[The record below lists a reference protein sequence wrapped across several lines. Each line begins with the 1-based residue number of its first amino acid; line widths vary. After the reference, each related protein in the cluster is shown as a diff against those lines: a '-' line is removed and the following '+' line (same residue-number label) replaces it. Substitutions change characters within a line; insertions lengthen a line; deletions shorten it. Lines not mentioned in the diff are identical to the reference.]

1 VSAYWNAVQE
11 WLADTRLAR
20 RVTEAVFHVRSRYEL
35 THLDRQAPG
44 RDQVRTLLGL
54 LHQARATRFGR
65 EHDFGRI
72 RTVEDFRRLVPV
84 RTPAELWRGYWQ
96 PAFPHLGGVTWP
108 GPLPYLATFRAP
120 SARVPVALSPALQ
133 AAYRAALRTALAFV
147 VSARPRC
154 GLFSGR
160 LLFLGDD
167 STLTAGNPE
176 AMAAERLPAL
186 VRPYAV
192 APIADS
198 KTKTRTAA
206 VAAAS
211 AFCNPQSA
219 IRNPQWEEA
228 LAEQAARMK
237 VTCLAGDAE
246 RIVPL
251 IERVKQVTGKDELAR
266 VWPELAA
273 VLYTRRSS
281 AAPVTRLRAE
291 VGPRVLLLETVFHPA
306 APVAVTDP
314 HWGMLRVLSD
324 HGAYFEFVPAEEA
337 GRPGARRHGLGEV
350 ETGVPYELV
359 VTSPAGLWACRLGST
374 VCFERRDPPL
384 IRLLEAPT
392 TTRPGVPAPVLTA
405 PAPRPQN
412 DGSPA
417 ALPGSIFHSPWSTP
431 ADRG

>member
-11 WLADTRLAR
+11 WLADTRPAR
-20 RVTEAVFHVRSRYEL
+20 QVTEAVFHVRSRCEVAR
-35 THLDRQAPG
+35 LDRRTPG

-84 RTPAELWRGYWQ
+84 RTPAEFWRGYWQ
-96 PAFPHLGGVTWP
+96 SAFPHLGGVTWP
-108 GPLPYLATFRAP
+108 GPLPHLATIGPAE
-120 SARVPVALSPALQ
+120 RVPAMLPVALSPALQ
-133 AAYRAALRTALAFV
+133 AAYRAALQTALAFV

-154 GLFSGR
+154 RLFSGR

-167 STLTAGNPE
+167 STLRAGNPE
-176 AMAAERLPAL
+176 TTAAERLPAL

-192 APIADS
+192 AGRGWDCQS
-198 KTKTRTAA
+198 CRT
-206 VAAAS
+206 
-211 AFCNPQSA
+211 P
-219 IRNPQWEEA
+219 EEA
-228 LAEQAARMK
+228 VRTPAEQAARMN

-251 IERVKQVTGKDELAR
+251 IERVKQLTGKDEVASI
-266 VWPELAA
+266 WPGLAA

-281 AAPVTRLRAE
+281 AAPVVRLRAE

-306 APVAVTDP
+306 APVAVTDSR
-314 HWGMLRVLSD
+314 HGMLRLLSD
-324 HGAYFEFVPAEEA
+324 HGTFFEFVPAEDG
-337 GRPGARRHGLGEV
+337 GRPGARRHGLEEV
-350 ETGVPYELV
+350 EAGVPYELV
-359 VTSPAGLWACRLGST
+359 VTSPAGLWACRLGYT

-384 IRLLEAPT
+384 IRLTEAAT
-392 TTRPGVPAPVLTA
+392 ASRPATPAPLLTVPAPH
-405 PAPRPQN
+405 RQI

-417 ALPGSIFHSPWSTP
+417 TLPGSIFHSPWSIRV
-431 ADRG
+431 DRV